1 MNKTEH
7 LEGFNKLPT
16 KQRKAIIAMVESS
29 KSLDQIQNDV
39 HVSRTTFYNWRHRE
53 DFINALKEYSQYSLG
68 QASAKAVRRL
78 IGFIDNKNPY
88 LAMQAA
94 LAVINLSNVGSVE
107 GNSDLDEARAR
118 KANAEADIAEYK
130 AGMVTGK
137 GQSNEHTVLVD
148 DLGDDD
154 DSDGSG

>member
-7 LEGFNKLPT
+7 LEGFNKLPP
-16 KQRKAIIAMVESS
+16 KQRKAIIAMVESN

-118 KANAEADIAEYK
+118 KANAEADIAAYK
-130 AGMVTGK
+130 AKLLTEADK
-137 GQSNEHTVLVD
+137 GDRTVIID
-148 DLGDDD
+148 DIE
-154 DSDGSG
+154 